1 MTEHVQ
7 IELITSATQIGL
19 IALAIWRAEMA
30 AKRAQMA
37 NVAAVG
43 ANTAA
48 VKANEAAVR
57 VGEIAT
63 EARAEQ
69 ARASEQIHEAVNG
82 GMKSAKAEIA
92 DLREQLIVAKAADAE
107 PPVTAA
113 ARQEERRDK

>member
-1 MTEHVQ
+1 VTEHVQ
-7 IELITSATQIGL
+7 IELIASATQIGL

-48 VKANEAAVR
+48 VKANEAVVR

-63 EARAEQ
+63 LARDEQ
-69 ARASEQIHEAVNG
+69 AKVSEQIHEAVNG
-82 GMKSAKAEIA
+82 GMKTAKAEIA
-92 DLREQLIVAKAADAE
+92 SLREQLIISKASDAE
-107 PPVTAA
+107 PATGQQ
-113 ARQEERRDK
+113 RIDERRDM